1 MGIAMTSKI
10 KMLLAMVL
18 IAGTAA
24 CGGNSDSDSGIDE
37 PSAEDIENLNENELP
52 PIPPQ
57 CFDSQEEFE
66 QCDDDGLLP
75 DECFDDEGFIFPEC
89 DPTEEQGTQSSEL
102 TDADDIE
109 TAVEPGPKA
118 VSSGFDPSVDAFGF
132 ENYGGDPGTSNLTSA
147 EMRRMFGDQVCA
159 NLADGCTLSPPAR
172 QWMEQMNKSMAN
184 GHCEGMAVLSSL
196 FFYGESSPSA
206 FGADVTNDLEFPGN
220 DALQR
225 EIAYWFVTQAT
236 YPGAAGTLNDSPSAI
251 VDTLIE
257 TFDQGRNPDEAWAMG
272 IYKPDFSGGHA
283 ITPFAVEDRGAGI
296 VDVFVYDNNFPS
308 ETRVLTVDRNS
319 DSWQYQASTNPDEPS
334 SLYEGD
340 ASTKTLEIVAIS
352 PRLGLQE
359 SSFGESDG
367 PVGYAPVVG
376 RDTDSVEVWLD
387 GDANLLITAQD
398 GRRIGWLEDGSFIN
412 EVTGATST
420 NLRFGVDVWGID
432 EEPVYVLPGDVRQF
446 TVTVDGSQLTET
458 GVSEVTM
465 IGAGFNMVVADLVL
479 DPGQQD
485 TIYVDVD
492 DDEYLVLNYESDYS
506 DSPDIWFGLATDDAD
521 YEFIVRGSDIEP
533 GGSFNVALDFPNG
546 DFILNTTGQTEFG
559 LYDLLVARIDD
570 QGEYVF
576 STEDIELLP
585 DDTMFVNFF
594 EWEGDESP
602 MFLDFDFETNGT
614 IDATLVLENG
624 GGEYVDIYDS

>member
-109 TAVEPGPKA
+109 TAVEPGPKT

>member
-109 TAVEPGPKA
+109 TAVEPGPKT

-485 TIYVDVD
+485 TIYVDVE